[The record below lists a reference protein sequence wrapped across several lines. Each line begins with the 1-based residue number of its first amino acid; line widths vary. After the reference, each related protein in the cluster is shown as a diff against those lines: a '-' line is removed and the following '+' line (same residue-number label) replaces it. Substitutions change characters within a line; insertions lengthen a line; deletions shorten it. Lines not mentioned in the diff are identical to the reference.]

1 MITELADL
9 GKLNPKLA
17 LSKSGSNGVCTAEPS
32 KGSGLQ
38 QQICPEVEI
47 NVGLKVGL
55 FEYLWK
61 KFLDPQYCAV
71 WQLPFPTQ
79 RVAEG
84 LFLGEGK
91 AESCWT
97 DQSQAYVKKEA
108 LY

>member
-1 MITELADL
+1 MEFVLQ
-9 GKLNPKLA
+9 NPLRV
-17 LSKSGSNGVCTAEPS
+17 LE
-32 KGSGLQ
+32 
-38 QQICPEVEI
+38 QICPKVEI

-55 FEYLWK
+55 FEYPWK
-61 KFLDPQYCAV
+61 KFLDPQYCVV

-79 RVAEG
+79 NMAGG

-97 DQSQAYVKKEA
+97 NQNQTNVKKEA